1 MKAES
6 GSAEVP
12 RFYPTERFE
21 PICEAPGERTT
32 ARDRGEEGKAPG
44 RRRFEHGP
52 VVRVE
57 NNPHRRVPYVQVA
70 CTQKRSESQTGQ
82 SPGCREQRD
91 LEACV
96 PEAQQR
102 GGAWPCGRR
111 VREIDSPS
119 PPQLD
124 EAGYAEGQGAARLRH
139 PLSGHTTDPA
149 VHGGGGT
156 IGRIGLIG
164 RRGLRTHRARGHQQG
179 YQSGPEGRSQRTK
192 LRSGFVHSG
201 QTAGSPVAVSIGSS
215 RLVRGIRSGSSDAR

>member
-1 MKAES
+1 MRSARRANHRPRPRGGGE
-6 GSAEVP
+6 GSRTPTVRARP
-12 RFYPTERFE
+12 RCPSREQPAPT
-21 PICEAPGERTT
+21 
-32 ARDRGEEGKAPG
+32 
-44 RRRFEHGP
+44 GP
-52 VVRVE
+52 VR
-57 NNPHRRVPYVQVA
+57 
-70 CTQKRSESQTGQ
+70 
-82 SPGCREQRD
+82 PGCLHPEALRVADRAVPGVPREQRD